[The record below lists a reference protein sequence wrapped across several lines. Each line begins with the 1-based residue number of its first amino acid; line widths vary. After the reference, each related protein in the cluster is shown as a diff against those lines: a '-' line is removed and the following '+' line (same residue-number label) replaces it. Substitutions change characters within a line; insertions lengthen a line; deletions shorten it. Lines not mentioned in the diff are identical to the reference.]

1 VRGASFV
8 VSPAPPSRGATR
20 LWVRGRHVPRSRPAA
35 GATVVAVT
43 PLTRTSRTR
52 LVRSASA
59 LLLAGGVVAGLA
71 ACGEGSMVDNVV
83 GSAVDQGV
91 ESVRGTVEDAVGDV
105 LGGASVSTDGTLPES
120 FPAEVP
126 LLDGTVRG
134 GGAGPEGTGWVA
146 QLTVGSLDDF
156 TTAQAQLEGAGYVA
170 SGVDVDGDT
179 ALGTFTSET
188 HRVLL
193 TLTTQSSDGAV
204 VATYVVTP
212 V

>member
-1 VRGASFV
+1 MSSPLRV
-8 VSPAPPSRGATR
+8 VVQGP
-20 LWVRGRHVPRSRPAA
+20 HVPRLRTAA

-43 PLTRTSRTR
+43 TLTRTPRTR

-59 LLLAGGVVAGLA
+59 LLLAGGVVVGLT
-71 ACGEGSMVDNVV
+71 ACGDGSMVDNIV

-120 FPAEVP
+120 FPADVP

-156 TTAQAQLEGAGYVA
+156 ATAQTQLEGAGYTA
-170 SGVDVDGDT
+170 SGVNVDGDT
-179 ALGTFTSET
+179 ALGTFTGAT
-188 HRVLL
+188 YRVLL

>member
-8 VSPAPPSRGATR
+8 VCPVPRSRGA
-20 LWVRGRHVPRSRPAA
+20 VPAPVHGPHVPRSRPAA
-35 GATVVAVT
+35 SATVVAVN
-43 PLTRTSRTR
+43 PLSRSSRTR
-52 LVRSASA
+52 LIRSASA
-59 LLLAGGVVAGLA
+59 LLLAGGVVAGLT
-71 ACGEGSMVDNVV
+71 ACGEGSMVDNIV

-126 LLDGTVRG
+126 LLDGAVRG

-156 TTAQAQLEGAGYVA
+156 ATAQAQLEGAGYAA
-170 SGVDVDGDT
+170 SGVNVDGDT
-179 ALGTFTSET
+179 ALGTFTGDT
-188 HRVLL
+188 WRVLL
-193 TLTTQSSDGAV
+193 TLTTQASDGAV

>member
-1 VRGASFV
+1 VTTLIRTA
-8 VSPAPPSRGATR
+8 RT
-20 LWVRGRHVPRSRPAA
+20 PRA
-35 GATVVAVT
+35 
-43 PLTRTSRTR
+43 R

-59 LLLAGGVVAGLA
+59 LLLAGGVVVGLT
-71 ACGEGSMVDNVV
+71 ACGEGSMVDNIV

-120 FPAEVP
+120 FPADVP

-146 QLTVGSLDDF
+146 QLTAGSLDDF
-156 TTAQAQLEGAGYVA
+156 AAAQAQLEGAGYTA
-170 SGVDVDGDT
+170 SGVNVDGDT
-179 ALGTFTSET
+179 ALGTFTGPT
-188 HRVLL
+188 YRVLL
-193 TLTTQSSDGAV
+193 TLTTQSSDGTV

>member
-1 VRGASFV
+1 MVAAV
-8 VSPAPPSRGATR
+8 VQGP
-20 LWVRGRHVPRSRPAA
+20 HVPRLRTAA
-35 GATVVAVT
+35 RATVVAVT
-43 PLTRTSRTR
+43 TLTRTPRTR

-59 LLLAGGVVAGLA
+59 LLLAGGVVVGLT
-71 ACGEGSMVDNVV
+71 ACGDGSMVDNIV

-105 LGGASVSTDGTLPES
+105 LGGASVSTDGTLPDS
-120 FPAEVP
+120 FPTDVP

-156 TTAQAQLEGAGYVA
+156 ATAQTQLEGAGYTA
-170 SGVDVDGDT
+170 SGVNVDGDT
-179 ALGTFTSET
+179 ALGTFTGAT
-188 HRVLL
+188 YRVLL

-212 V
+212 L